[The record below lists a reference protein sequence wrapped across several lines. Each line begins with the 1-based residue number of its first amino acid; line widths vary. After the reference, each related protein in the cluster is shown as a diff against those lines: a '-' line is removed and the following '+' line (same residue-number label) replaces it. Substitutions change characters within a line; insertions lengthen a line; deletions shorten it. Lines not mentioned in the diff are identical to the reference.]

1 VPSGEDGGRAAIKTP
16 PRAQAQR
23 VRHVETP
30 LWSSVG
36 RPRHRVA
43 RPRLSRAGPPPNV
56 RFAIWLSDRTSHTSV
71 RNDDERHVF
80 RSLAWGPPAK
90 RSHVAVCTTLG
101 DRYQWSEILASAPA
115 GRSRTVRSAILQ
127 KMTSTRSAPRTGR
140 PDGES

>member
-90 RSHVAVCTTLG
+90 RSHVAVCTTLAIG
-101 DRYQWSEILASAPA
+101 IS
-115 GRSRTVRSAILQ
+115 GVRSSHLLQ
-127 KMTSTRSAPRTGR
+127 PVDPERFVRRSCRR
-140 PDGES
+140 